1 MRSADKLCNLKKE
14 IKMDKINNKMD
25 DKEIKRFNDQ
35 MTDNLKSIHELSEG
49 MIDIVSDETD
59 PEVTREMIDKI
70 NKMVADNEL

>member
-1 MRSADKLCNLKKE
+1 
-14 IKMDKINNKMD
+14 MDKINNKMD

-35 MTDNLKSIHELSEG
+35 MADNLKSIRELSEG
-49 MIDIVSDETD
+49 MMDIVSDEAD